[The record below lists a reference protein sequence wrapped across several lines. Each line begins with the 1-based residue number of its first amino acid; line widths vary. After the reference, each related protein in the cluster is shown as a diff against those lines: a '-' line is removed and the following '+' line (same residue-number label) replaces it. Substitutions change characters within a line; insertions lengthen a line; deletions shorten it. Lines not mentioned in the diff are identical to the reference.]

1 VPVLDPLPPGDDDD
15 DDDLGTA
22 DPGAL
27 VPFSAEIQVP
37 GDEGGTVVLE
47 FRPAWE
53 GGEVRVVEAEPGLV
67 EVTDLLPGHYG
78 LRAWLD
84 RDGDGAWDGVW
95 EDGGEPSAMLG
106 LELPRGHLVL
116 PLRSGVP
123 EPLLTDD
130 PEWVELYH
138 VAWELAAEHV
148 VAGTAENGFADH
160 YMDEAFSE
168 QIFQWDTCF
177 MTLFARYGAD
187 TFPGMESLDNFYGT
201 QADDG
206 YICRVVNESDGLP
219 GGGPSDPAD
228 PMINPPLFAWVE
240 LEYVRQTG
248 DLSRLPR
255 VMPVLEAYAGWIDL
269 NARTENGLYYTSQL
283 GSGMD
288 NAPREDAYD
297 AWIGISAQQAL
308 ARDSM
313 VELYARMGR
322 PEGEAFNR
330 AEWERICADIRAFTW
345 FEDPGFFFDLDYDGE
360 PLEAKTLA
368 GVWPLLAG
376 CASPDQAADVA
387 AHLADPAEF
396 WRVHVFPSLSA
407 DHPSYESD
415 GHYWLGGV
423 WAPTN
428 YSTIAAL
435 DRTAQRELAR
445 DAAANHL
452 QALYRVYDDFV
463 PDPNDLAQEA
473 VGDGTYTLWEAY
485 APDALT
491 PASRWDDTFYGRQDF
506 VGWTG
511 VGPIALLLEQVI
523 GLHAHAP
530 VDTLSWRLART
541 DEHGVQGYRFGD
553 QLVDL
558 LAAARQ
564 DPSDPVVVTV
574 STSDPFTLV
583 LEIGAFRE
591 VFELGVGETVLEVDP
606 EVGVL
611 AVEPVPAGPIP
622 GYAVL
627 GNGRISAVVSDDDG
641 SGDAPGITHLYR
653 DHFGLDL
660 LDAGRTRVVHGGDL
674 IRPSRVGLDPFF
686 AAYSEAPLPGGGA
699 VAWRAFVGEADATVV
714 QGALVAGAQDTTV
727 RIVPHVQLRADPH
740 IDGALALA
748 DLSWDGAAG
757 ALVAE
762 LTDGTAVAL
771 AARPTPVAWQAG
783 EVAEGDAVLGLSG
796 EVAWGHH
803 LALQLELSAAEGAE
817 TEFVWAVGVGVDAAE
832 AIANATNIIDTNDPL
847 GEANEH
853 WSAWA
858 PDALCGDGDA
868 CRVAAAN
875 LYAARSSSL
884 SGMVPADLTGQ
895 FVTDDFPQLY
905 PRDALMVARALE
917 RVGHD
922 DEAWEIV
929 LDWLAGDR
937 EGPSAGEWYA
947 RYDALGRA
955 VDGGTGAAYDVPEW
969 DCNGY
974 LATLVER
981 LGPDE
986 LTASERELLLEALD
1000 FLVEHQDEDG
1010 LFTEG
1015 GIVEWEGRLP
1025 STAMT
1030 SWVGLDAGA
1039 RLADGWG
1046 EVERAEDYR
1055 AAAGRI
1061 RGGLLALFD
1070 FGRLIL
1076 ADERDGGL
1084 AYDTSLL
1091 FGPAWG
1097 YPAHPMLDSSLAW
1110 FLAEATAHG
1119 GGVRYFEGM
1128 GYGQDLFYFTTSAS
1142 AQYAAATGEVEEAD
1156 HLLDWMLA
1164 FTNRYGLAPERVY
1177 ADGSGGAE
1185 ATPLSWCAAELA
1197 VAVLELERVTA
1208 LDGQIAVDGVLDPA
1222 EYGAA
1227 GLCTADGDGE
1237 PDGEGSPVAL
1247 CASRSGDQLTLAVR
1261 LAAPVDVLPGDT
1273 QVAVYLA
1280 GDDGLG
1286 SALATD
1292 GGQRLTFRAEADEI
1306 PSAAARVLLDPLA
1319 DTCVAGAATDDGY
1332 DDLACPEWAT
1342 GELAQEARV
1351 DLGALGMSGSIQL
1364 IASSSFDGREELLP
1378 AHGALRSDGTDTE
1391 VLVTFEA
1398 DAAGVS
1404 LGPGESI
1411 CMAGDRAELGH
1422 WGGHAVEL
1430 FDDGTHGDR
1439 VAGDDVWTTVVRTSR
1454 DDRVYYK
1461 YVAGQPGD
1469 PSWDGVE
1476 VLPGNRQLYVEDV
1489 DASGRVLV
1497 RDTFGVYGGTLT
1509 DP

>member
-1 VPVLDPLPPGDDDD
+1 
-15 DDDLGTA
+15 
-22 DPGAL
+22 
-27 VPFSAEIQVP
+27 
-37 GDEGGTVVLE
+37 
-47 FRPAWE
+47 
-53 GGEVRVVEAEPGLV
+53 
-67 EVTDLLPGHYG
+67 
-78 LRAWLD
+78 
-84 RDGDGAWDGVW
+84 
-95 EDGGEPSAMLG
+95 
-106 LELPRGHLVL
+106 
-116 PLRSGVP
+116 
-123 EPLLTDD
+123 
-130 PEWVELYH
+130 
-138 VAWELAAEHV
+138 
-148 VAGTAENGFADH
+148 
-160 YMDEAFSE
+160 
-168 QIFQWDTCF
+168 
-177 MTLFARYGAD
+177 
-187 TFPGMESLDNFYGT
+187 
-201 QADDG
+201 
-206 YICRVVNESDGLP
+206 
-219 GGGPSDPAD
+219 
-228 PMINPPLFAWVE
+228 
-240 LEYVRQTG
+240 
-248 DLSRLPR
+248 
-255 VMPVLEAYAGWIDL
+255 
-269 NARTENGLYYTSQL
+269 
-283 GSGMD
+283 MD
-288 NAPREDAYD
+288 NAPREEAYD

-308 ARDSM
+308 ARDAM
-313 VELYARMGR
+313 AELYARMGQ
-322 PEGEAFNR
+322 PEGEAYNLSER
-330 AEWERICADIRAFTW
+330 ERICADVRDFTW
-345 FEDPGFFFDLDYDGE
+345 FEGEGFFFDLDHEGE

-376 CASPDQAADVA
+376 CATPDQAADVA
-387 AHLADPAEF
+387 AHLGDPAEF

-435 DRTAQRELAR
+435 DRAGQRELAR

-463 PDPNDLAQEA
+463 PDPSDLAPEA
-473 VGDGTYTLWEAY
+473 VGDGTFTLWEAY
-485 APDALT
+485 APDALA
-491 PASRWDDTFYGRQDF
+491 PASRWDDSFYGRQDF

-530 VDTLSWRLART
+530 ADTLSWRLART

-558 LAAARQ
+558 LAGARQ
-564 DPSDPVVVTV
+564 DPADPVFVTV

-583 LEIGAFRE
+583 LEIGVHRE
-591 VFELGVGETVLEVDP
+591 AFELGVGETVLEVNPD
-606 EVGVL
+606 VGVL
-611 AVEPVPAGPIP
+611 AVDPVPAGPIP

-641 SGDAPGITHLYR
+641 SGDAPGITHLYHG
-653 DHFGLDL
+653 HFGLDL
-660 LDAGRTRVVHGGDL
+660 LDAGRTRIVHEGDL
-674 IRPSRVGLDPFF
+674 VRPATVGLEPFF
-686 AAYSEAPLPGGGA
+686 AAYSEAALPGGAA
-699 VAWRAFVGEADATVV
+699 VAWRSFVGETDAAVV
-714 QGALVAGAQDTTV
+714 HGALVAGDEDATV
-727 RIVPHVQLRADPH
+727 RIVPHVELRADAH
-740 IDGALALA
+740 IDGELSLG
-748 DLSWDGAAG
+748 DLSWDGDAG

-771 AARPTPVAWQAG
+771 AARPSPSSWQGG
-783 EVAEGDAVLGLSG
+783 EVTEGDAVLGLSG
-796 EVAWGHH
+796 DVAWGHH
-803 LALQLELSAAEGAE
+803 LALQLDLSAAAGSE
-817 TEFVWAVGVGVDAAE
+817 TEFVWAVGVGGSAAE
-832 AIANATNIIDTNDPL
+832 AASNATNIIDANDPL
-847 GEANEH
+847 SEAREH

-917 RVGHD
+917 RTGFD

-929 LDWLAGDR
+929 LDWLDSGR
-937 EGPSAGEWYA
+937 EGPADGEWYA

-955 VDGGTGAAYDVPEW
+955 VDGGTGADYDVPEW

-974 LATLVER
+974 LAALVER

-986 LTASERELLLEALD
+986 LTPAEQDVVLEALD
-1000 FLVEHQDEDG
+1000 FLVDHQDEDG
-1010 LFTEG
+1010 LFAEG

-1039 RLADGWG
+1039 RLADRWG
-1046 EVERAEDYR
+1046 EPDRAADYR

-1084 AYDTSLL
+1084 AYDTSML

-1097 YPAHPMLDSSLAW
+1097 FPANPMLDSSLAW
-1110 FLAEATAHG
+1110 FLDSATAHG

-1142 AQYAAATGEVEEAD
+1142 AQYAAATGELESAD

-1197 VAVLELERVTA
+1197 VAVLELQRVEE
-1208 LDGQIAVDGVLDPA
+1208 LGSQIPVDGVLDFA

-1227 GLCTADGDGE
+1227 GHCAADGDGD
-1237 PDGEGSPVAL
+1237 PDDLGSPVVL
-1247 CASRSGDQLTLAVR
+1247 CASRDGDELSLAGR
-1261 LAAPVDVLPGDT
+1261 LAAPLADLPEDSL
-1273 QVAVYLA
+1273 VAVYLA
-1280 GDDGLG
+1280 GEDGLG
-1286 SALATD
+1286 TALATD
-1292 GGQRLTFRAEADEI
+1292 AGQAFTFRAEPAEL
-1306 PSAAARVLLDPLA
+1306 PSAVARVLFDPVA
-1319 DTCVAGAATDDGY
+1319 GTCLFGAATDDGY
-1332 DDLACPEWAT
+1332 DDAPCAEWAL
-1342 GELAQEARV
+1342 GELALEARV
-1351 DLGALGMSGSIQL
+1351 DLAGLGLAGTTQL
-1364 IASSSFDGREELLP
+1364 IAASSYDGIEELLP
-1378 AHGALRSDGTDTE
+1378 AHGALRSDGEDTE
-1391 VLVTFEA
+1391 VLVTFETEA
-1398 DAAGVS
+1398 PGVV

-1411 CMAGDRAELGH
+1411 CMSGDRAELGS
-1422 WGGHAVEL
+1422 WGGHAIEL
-1430 FDDGTHGDR
+1430 FDDGTHGD
-1439 VAGDDVWTTVVRTSR
+1439 VLAGDDVWTTVVRTSR
-1454 DDRVYYK
+1454 GGRIEYK
-1461 YVAGQPGD
+1461 YLTGEPGD
-1469 PSWDGVE
+1469 PGWDGAE
-1476 VLPGNRQLYVEDV
+1476 FQGNNRQLYVEDI
-1489 DASGRVLV
+1489 DASGRVRI
-1497 RDTFGVYGGTLT
+1497 RDTFGTPGGTLT